1 MIQID
6 EFPLT
11 INGKLDKARLPEPD
25 MLESSKYVPPSNKT
39 EQAIVDVFEE
49 ILGVSPVGIEDSFF
63 ELGGHSLKATAA
75 INAIEKKT
83 GIRLPVKEIFSSPT
97 PAMLAKRLRPREK
110 ANIVQYQKQNREKLI
125 QHPLHRNDCLFWI
138 RWKATVQH
146 ITWRQR

>member
-1 MIQID
+1 
-6 EFPLT
+6 
-11 INGKLDKARLPEPD
+11 

-97 PAMLAKRLRPREK
+97 PAMLAKKIEAAGEGEYSP
-110 ANIVQYQKQNREKLI
+110 I
-125 QHPLHRNDCLFWI
+125 P
-138 RWKATVQH
+138 
-146 ITWRQR
+146 